1 MTNGDYWR
9 SVPLPYG
16 QHVTI
21 FILPKNENF
30 DKIFFT
36 TFLLILSL
44 SLCPKLNIHRKWNI
58 CIKNDTLNANQLPSG
73 SGSFSIVQL
82 ILISTTYPH
91 MGFECFFLITSLIIW
106 RIFPKLCRCY
116 SAWQRALKRKK
127 RNWIVQRMEYNFRT
141 GFIEQ

>member
-16 QHVTI
+16 QHVAI

-58 CIKNDTLNANQLPSG
+58 CIKNDTLSANQLPSG

-82 ILISTTYPH
+82 ILISTTYPD
-91 MGFECFFLITSLIIW
+91 MGFECFVLITSLIIW
-106 RIFPKLCRCY
+106 RVLSLNYASAIVHGSVLWKEKNEIELCKGWNTT
-116 SAWQRALKRKK
+116 SEQAL
-127 RNWIVQRMEYNFRT
+127 
-141 GFIEQ
+141 

>member
-16 QHVTI
+16 QHVAI

-58 CIKNDTLNANQLPSG
+58 CIKNDTLSANQLPSG
-73 SGSFSIVQL
+73 RGLFSIVQL
-82 ILISTTYPH
+82 ILISTIYPD
-91 MGFECFFLITSLIIW
+91 MGFESFFLITALVIW
-106 RIFPKLCRCY
+106 RVY
-116 SAWQRALKRKK
+116 SLKYAGALMHVRVLKRKNEIGLCK
-127 RNWIVQRMEYNFRT
+127 ECNRIS
-141 GFIEQ
+141 EQAL